1 MARSGWLHRFEN
13 TLKQHLSSKISGRCT
28 GNRRVYPLKY
38 TTQPAEVLE
47 NRSLLSA
54 SAVFIEAT
62 GELSVE
68 LGSSESA
75 QVSSVNGNVLIGLS
89 SDGSPYIPFT
99 GIGTLPASSIVTLVM
114 YGGDDAN
121 TIDLSNVTLANYP
134 NLTTL
139 QVFGD
144 DGNDVVIGSPDLPN
158 QLFGEDGDDI
168 LVGGLVDDTLNG
180 GNGADTITA
189 NEGNDS
195 VRAGDG
201 DDSVV
206 AGDGNDTVSGGNG
219 DDTVLG
225 GNGDDSV
232 TGENGQDLLSGEAG
246 NDTLNGDGG
255 SDTLN
260 GGDGQDSMLGG
271 DLHDSLVGGD
281 GNDTLVGNS
290 GNDTLVGV
298 TGADLIDGGVGND
311 LIQSALDIPVDDAVP
326 AAATPAPLILS
337 PAPLP
342 DAVDSTLGVDSAATF
357 YTLTSG
363 TGDGSLT
370 VQVNST
376 GAFGLA
382 PFPTT
387 MSAGAPYDP
396 IGGVVAG
403 DTTTDSEIYFR
414 SNTSVGVRS
423 TIDSLATNR
432 TTIRGTTN
440 EANSSFDIGALHFV
454 LTQVAEPVFDV
465 ATSARVGSLLT
476 QTYRITNT
484 GTAASEFEL
493 ARFLDGRLRFNGSTT
508 DGGGRFVSTASDEF
522 LIETDAEGLSAT
534 TNFVGITGK
543 GGTIP
548 ATNRFQIEQASALLA
563 NLLAGQALTGQVFND
578 TNGDQQTDSN
588 FDVSLSL
595 RNTFQIAPNGTVTYT
610 THTLF
615 GTGNPNQV
623 QLNQK
628 PVAVA
633 DTGRV
638 LEGRGA
644 AIDVVSNDF
653 DVDGSLNYQSVQI
666 AQAPTNGVATPLG
679 DGRINYTPNLGFFG
693 TDTFAYTLADNQGGV
708 STPAIVT
715 VTVNAVDV
723 LGDLLNGGVGNDT
736 IFGSFANDTILGG
749 SGHDLADGGA
759 GDDRIQGQ
767 GGNDTL
773 IGGGGV
779 DILDGGDG
787 RDLLQSVAVG
797 LLINDVT
804 VAEGDT
810 DTVNA
815 VFTVGLT
822 TVSQQTVTVNF
833 ATSGG
838 MATSGVDFVATSG
851 TLIFLPGELTQTI
864 TIPIIG
870 DTLPETSEGFF
881 VTLSSAVNAAIVD
894 DSGLGTITDNDV
906 PTFTLTPGA
915 NVNASRLDGSQAEVD
930 IAVNP
935 TNPQNVVVVANGG
948 TSDAS
953 AQFIANS
960 MDGGATW
967 TIRTLSFGQDTIGTA
982 NSDRFDAAVAFDRFG
997 NLHLTYMARTL
1008 NNNDVAIL
1016 YGTSADGGTTIATRI
1031 LAPLG
1036 TGFDKPWIATG
1047 PDAANPLNEAVFVT
1061 YRENASSMVIQGA
1074 TVTGLGSVGVF
1085 TAPVQYTNLQNYGV
1099 PAVGPNGEVVIT
1111 WQNPHDGQGPGNVLF
1126 DRDLN
1131 GLVGGLTF
1139 GADTVITTTNLGGFD
1154 VIPATPDR
1162 STFASPYLAY
1172 DLSMGPRR
1180 GRLYCAYADEVIDES
1195 NNSDILVR
1203 FSDDNGTNWSQP
1215 VRVNDDTGV
1224 NSQFFQ
1230 DISVDPVT
1238 GTVYLSWYDARNDI
1252 GGGGI
1257 DSDGRDNTDVQVF
1270 MSASIYVGST
1280 LTFAPNVLVSRGVSN
1295 QARDVNDSGNDF
1307 GDYTGITAYND
1318 IIYAVW
1324 ADNSNSTNDN
1334 PGGNATFEVYTS
1346 RVVASTTTASTASGV
1361 SVGTPLAITDE
1372 GDSMRGGDGD
1382 DTIFGAVGND
1392 TINGGAGQDVLGG
1405 GGGNDL
1411 IFGGVDKDTLS
1422 GGDGNDTLDGQG
1434 GNDSLLGDAGD
1445 DVFVLGNG
1453 SGGDDVVEGGEGFNQ
1468 IQVKGTGASDN
1479 LTIGVNN
1486 RRITATRGQATI
1498 TADNNNSV
1506 QRLVVNAGAGDDTVT
1521 VNDLTTIDSA
1531 ILVIVDGDEGN
1542 DRLTAQGS
1550 GLGLVWLMMNGGAGN
1565 DTILGSLGGDSLAG
1579 NEGNDA
1585 INGLAGNDSITGS
1598 AGDDIL
1604 AGGIGDDTLDGGD
1617 GEDFL
1622 AGNAGN
1628 DRMRGGAGNDT
1639 LRGFEG
1645 DDTLDGQTGDDNLNG
1660 MDGNDVIRGG
1670 VGRDQIS
1677 GGAGNDSLDGGRNDD
1692 SINGNSGDDSIVGDH
1707 GNDHLNAG
1715 DGNNTVFGGDGND
1728 TILAEGGDDIVVAG
1742 DGDDFVNTNG
1752 GNDVIL
1758 GGDGSDTLQ
1767 GGGGND
1773 TILGGEGDD
1782 VLNGQ
1787 DGTDVIA
1794 GQQGV
1799 DVIAD
1804 PFSEIDEAFSLNRL
1818 SVLLNKI
1825 LGGPAPFPT

>member
-1 MARSGWLHRFEN
+1 MARSGWLLRFEN
-13 TLKQHLSSKISGRCT
+13 TLKQHLSSKISGRRT
-28 GNRRVYPLKY
+28 RSRRSYPLNHA
-38 TTQPAEVLE
+38 TQPAEVLE
-47 NRSLLSA
+47 QRSLLSA
-54 SAVFIEAT
+54 SAVFVEAT

-89 SDGSPYIPFT
+89 SDGSPFIPFT
-99 GIGTLPASSIVTLVM
+99 GIGTLPASSIVTLVV

-121 TIDLSNVTLANYP
+121 TIDLSNVTLATYP

-139 QVFGD
+139 QVFAD
-144 DGNDVVIGSPDLPN
+144 DGNDVVIGSPDLAN
-158 QLFGEDGDDI
+158 QLFGEDGNDS
-168 LVGGLVDDTLNG
+168 LTGGLADDTLNG
-180 GNGADTITA
+180 GNGADTIIA

-195 VRAGDG
+195 ISAGDG
-201 DDSVV
+201 ADTVV
-206 AGDGNDTVSGGNG
+206 AGDGNDRISSGNGNDTVSA
-219 DDTVLG
+219 

-232 TGENGQDLLSGEAG
+232 TGENGQDSLLGDAG
-246 NDTLNGDGG
+246 DDTINGDGG
-255 SDTLN
+255 FDTLG
-260 GGDGQDSMLGG
+260 GGDGNDLLLGG
-271 DLHDSLVGGD
+271 DLNDSLVGDD

-290 GNDTLVGV
+290 GDDTLVGV
-298 TGADLIDGGVGND
+298 TGADIIDGGIGND
-311 LIQSALDIPVDDAVP
+311 LIQSALVIPVDDAIPAP
-326 AAATPAPLILS
+326 AAPAPLILS
-337 PAPLP
+337 PAALP
-342 DAVDSTLGVDSAATF
+342 DAVDSTLGVDSAAVS

-370 VQVNST
+370 VQVTST
-376 GAFGLA
+376 GAFGVG

-396 IGGVVAG
+396 IGGVIAG
-403 DTTTDSEIYFR
+403 DTTTDSEIFFR
-414 SNTSVGVRS
+414 SNTSVGTRS
-423 TIDSLATNR
+423 TIDSVATNR

-440 EANSSFDIGALHFV
+440 EANSSFDIGSLHFV

-508 DGGGRFVSTASDEF
+508 DGGGRFVSTAGDEF
-522 LIETDAEGLSAT
+522 LIETDAGGLSGT

-543 GGTIP
+543 GGTVP
-548 ATNRFQIEQASALLA
+548 STNRFQVEQASALQA

-578 TNGDQQTDSN
+578 TNGDQSTDSN
-588 FDVSLSL
+588 YDVSLSL
-595 RNTFQIAPNGTVTYT
+595 RNTFQLAPNGTATYT

-615 GTGNPNQV
+615 GTGTPNQV

-633 DTGRV
+633 DSGRV

-644 AIDVVSNDF
+644 AIDVVSNDS

-666 AQAPTNGVATPLG
+666 AQLPINGVATPLG
-679 DGRINYTPNLGFFG
+679 DGRINYTPNVGFFG
-693 TDTFAYTLADNQGGV
+693 TDSFAYTIADNQGAT

-723 LGDLLNGGVGNDT
+723 LGDLLNGGIGNDS
-736 IFGSFANDTILGG
+736 IFGSFANDTLLAG
-749 SGHDLADGGA
+749 SGQDLADGGA
-759 GDDRIQGQ
+759 GDDRVQGQ

-779 DILDGGDG
+779 DTLDGGDG

-797 LLINDVT
+797 LVINDVT
-804 VAEGDT
+804 IAEGDT
-810 DTVNA
+810 GTGTA

-822 TVSQQTVTVNF
+822 TVSEQTVTVDF

-838 MATSGVDFVATSG
+838 TATSGVDFVPTSG
-851 TLIFLPGELTQTI
+851 TLTFLPGVLTQTI
-864 TIPIIG
+864 SVSIIG
-870 DTLPETSEGFF
+870 DTLQETSEGYF
-881 VTLSSAVNAAIVD
+881 VTLTSPVNAVIVD
-894 DSGLGTITDNDV
+894 DAGQGTITDNDV

-915 NVNASRLDGSQAEVD
+915 NVNVSRLASSQTEVD

-935 TNPQNVVVVANGG
+935 TNPQNVVAVSNGG
-948 TSDAS
+948 TTDPS
-953 AQFIANS
+953 ALFIANS

-967 TIRTLSFGQDTIGTA
+967 TTRTLSFGQDTIGTA

-1008 NNNDVAIL
+1008 NNGNVAIL
-1016 YGTSADGGTTIATRI
+1016 YGTSSDGGTTIATRI
-1031 LAPLG
+1031 LAALG
-1036 TGFDKPWIATG
+1036 SGFDKPWIATG
-1047 PDAANPLNEAVFVT
+1047 PDAANPANEAVYVT
-1061 YRENASSMVIQGA
+1061 YRTTTGIVAQGA
-1074 TVTGLGSVGVF
+1074 VATGLGNVGAFSAAAQF
-1085 TAPVQYTNLQNYGV
+1085 TTVGNYAV
-1099 PAVGPNGEVVIT
+1099 PSVGPNGEFVVT
-1111 WQNPHDGQGPGNVLF
+1111 WQNPAGGQGPGVALF

-1139 GADTVITTTNLGGFD
+1139 GADTTITTTNFGGFD
-1154 VIPATPDR
+1154 FIPATPNR
-1162 STFASPYLAY
+1162 SAFASPYLAY
-1172 DLSMGPRR
+1172 DVSTGVHR
-1180 GRLYCAYADEVIDES
+1180 GRLYCAYADEIIDES

-1215 VRVNDDTGV
+1215 VRVNDDAGV

-1230 DISVDPVT
+1230 DISVDQTT
-1238 GTVYLSWYDARNDI
+1238 GTVYLSWYDARNDF
-1252 GGGGI
+1252 GGGGT
-1257 DSDGRDNTDVQVF
+1257 DTDGRDNTDVQVF

-1280 LTFAPNVLVSRGVSN
+1280 LTFAPNVLVSRGSSN
-1295 QARDVNDSGNDF
+1295 QARDVNDPGNDF
-1307 GDYTGITAYND
+1307 GDYAGVSASNN

-1346 RVVASTTTASTASGV
+1346 RVVASITTVSTASGG
-1361 SVGTPLAITDE
+1361 SVGTPLAISDA
-1372 GDSMRGGDGD
+1372 GDSMRGSDGD

-1392 TINGGAGQDVLGG
+1392 TINGGAGQDVIGG

-1411 IFGGVDKDTLS
+1411 ILGGADNDTLS

-1434 GNDSLLGDAGD
+1434 GNDVLFGDAGD
-1445 DVFVLGNG
+1445 DIFVLGNG
-1453 SGGDDVVEGGEGFNQ
+1453 SGGDDVVEGGEGFNL
-1468 IQVKGTGASDN
+1468 IQVNGTGNSDN
-1479 LTIGVNN
+1479 LTIGANN
-1486 RRITATRGQATI
+1486 RRISVTRGLATI
-1498 TADNNNSV
+1498 TADNNMSV

-1521 VNDLTTIDSA
+1521 VNDLSTIDCA
-1531 ILVIVDGDEGN
+1531 ILVVVNGDEGN
-1542 DRLTAQGS
+1542 DRLTAQGA
-1550 GLGLVWLMMNGGAGN
+1550 GLGLARLMMNGNAGN
-1565 DTILGSLGGDSLAG
+1565 DTILGSLGGDSLSG

-1585 INGLAGNDSITGS
+1585 VNGLAGNDSITGS
-1598 AGDDIL
+1598 TGDDIL
-1604 AGGIGDDTLDGGD
+1604 AGGLGDDTIDGGD
-1617 GEDFL
+1617 GEDFIT
-1622 AGNAGN
+1622 GNLGN

-1645 DDTLDGQTGDDNLNG
+1645 DDTLDGQGGDDNLNG

-1677 GGAGNDSLDGGRNDD
+1677 GGAGNDSIDGGRNDD
-1692 SINGNSGDDSIVGDH
+1692 SINGNTGNDSIVGDH
-1707 GNDHLNAG
+1707 GNDYINAG
-1715 DGNNTVFGGDGND
+1715 DGNNTVYGGDGDD
-1728 TILAEGGDDIVVAG
+1728 TVLSEGGDDIVVAG
-1742 DGDDFVNTNG
+1742 DGNDVVSTDG

-1758 GGDGSDTLQ
+1758 GGDGNDTVQ
-1767 GGGGND
+1767 AGGGND
-1773 TILGGEGDD
+1773 TILGGDGND

-1787 DGTDVIA
+1787 GGTDVVA
-1794 GQQGV
+1794 GQQGI

-1804 PFSEIDEAFSLNRL
+1804 PFSEIDEAFSLTSL
-1818 SVLLNKI
+1818 SSTLLKI